1 MRKEGHTMN
10 LLLLVILLMLAVG
23 LFHGTDWYRQHGRR
37 IVATVTGMYEL
48 IQPIVPLP
56 EGQNLGW
63 RIEAQWTDPQTQKT
77 YKFKGTAVHHV
88 PHYNGGE
95 YIYGF
100 FFHNNI
106 KNLHHQVD

>member
-23 LFHGTDWYRQHGRR
+23 LFHGTDWSRQHGRR
-37 IVATVTGMYEL
+37 IGATVTGMYEL

-77 YKFKGTAVHHV
+77 YKFKGPAVHQFT
-88 PHYNGGE
+88 HYKVGDD
-95 YIYGF
+95 IYVF
-100 FFHNNI
+100 IDPNKI
-106 KNLHHQVD
+106 KHYHLEVD